1 MGQMKRLFE
10 PIKVGNVELKN
21 RVVMLGIT
29 TGLGE
34 KYQVNQRLCNFFGD
48 IANGGTALVTIGS
61 VYPADSSSPK
71 LRYKPSALGL
81 GIWSDEFIPG
91 LKSLAKAIHD
101 NGAKAS
107 CQLVLCYE
115 WRPSKDAPLEAVG
128 PSDGPGGPG
137 VGQVRALKVDE
148 IHQIIE
154 QFGEGAR
161 RAREAGF
168 DMVELHAGIGYFIN
182 RFLSSYSNK
191 RTDEYGGS
199 LEKRMRLLLEV
210 IDCVKKK
217 AGSDYTF
224 TCRIS
229 GDEFMEGGNGIEE
242 AKKIAQVLEKEGIA
256 ALNVQAGWHESP
268 RAMVQQ
274 WVPAG
279 AFVYLSAEVKKA
291 TKLPVVASYR
301 IDDPVVAEK
310 ILEDGK
316 ADFIGLARALIAD
329 PEFPNKAKEGRFAEI
344 RHCIACCRCLD
355 NAFDGMP
362 VACTVNANLGLGVVK
377 PTAQSKKVLIIGGGP
392 SGMEAARIAAIRGH
406 KVTLCDKD
414 RRLGGL
420 MNLGVIFNDKLE
432 SLLKWMPNE
441 LKKLP
446 VEVRLRTKITPD
458 LLEKMKPDVI
468 IVAAGG
474 EPVVPQVPGVD
485 GDNVL
490 SGRDIKNLM
499 NGVPPKKGIMWRAGS
514 IVAMYLGGNPGLM
527 RQLMGLNF
535 PVKKKVAILGGQ
547 FAGFELA
554 LTLMDKGKKVII
566 IEESKRLGSDIG
578 PVNRWLELDMLKK
591 GGVVMESLAKVTEIN
606 RKGVKVSREGG
617 KEDFLEA
624 DTVILALGLKPN
636 PALANELKGK
646 APDIYL
652 IGDVAEGV
660 GVRRIREAIASGF
673 EISSKI

>member
-29 TGLGE
+29 TGLGD
-34 KYQVNQRLCNFFGD
+34 KYTVTERLTNFFGA
-48 IANGGTALVTIGS
+48 IAKGGTALVTIGS
-61 VYPADSSSPK
+61 VYPADSSSTQ
-71 LRYKPSALGL
+71 LRYKPSALGV

-91 LKSLAKAIHD
+91 LRALAKAIHD
-101 NGAKAS
+101 NGAKAA
-107 CQLVLCYE
+107 CQLALCYE
-115 WRPSKDAPLEAVG
+115 WRPTKDAPLEAVG

-199 LEKRMRLLLEV
+199 LEKRMRLFLEV

-268 RAMVQQ
+268 RALVQQ

-279 AFVYLSAEVKKA
+279 AFAYLSAEIKKV

-301 IDDPVVAEK
+301 IDDPTVAEK
-310 ILEDGK
+310 ILAEGK
-316 ADFIGLARALIAD
+316 ADLIGMARALIAD
-329 PEFPNKAKEGRFAEI
+329 PEFANKAREGRFDKI
-344 RHCIACCRCLD
+344 RHCIACSRCLD

-362 VACTVNANLGLGVVK
+362 VACTVNANLGLGPLK
-377 PTAQSKKVLIIGGGP
+377 LATQSKKVLVIGGGP
-392 SGMEAARIAAIRGH
+392 SGMEAARIAARRGH
-406 KVTLCDKD
+406 QVTLCEKD

-420 MNLGVIFNDKLE
+420 MVLGAVLNDKIEPLV
-432 SLLKWMPNE
+432 KWMNGE
-441 LKKLP
+441 MKSLRI
-446 VEVRLRTKITPD
+446 EVRLKTKVTPA
-458 LLEKMKPDVI
+458 LLENLKPDVI
-468 IVAAGG
+468 IVAPGG
-474 EPVVPQVPGVD
+474 EPIIPQVPGVD
-485 GDNVL
+485 GANVL

-499 NGVPPKKGIMWRAGS
+499 NGIPPKKGIMWRSGS
-514 IVAMYLGGNPGLM
+514 IVAKHLGGNPAMM
-527 RQLMGLNF
+527 RRLMGLKF
-535 PVKKKVAILGGQ
+535 PVKTKVAIIGGQ

-554 LTLMDKGKKVII
+554 LTLMEKGKKVII
-566 IEESKRLGSDIG
+566 IEESKRLGGDIG

-591 GGVVMESLAKVTEIN
+591 GGVAMESLTKVTEIT

-646 APDIYL
+646 APAIYL
-652 IGDVAEGV
+652 IGDVAEGS